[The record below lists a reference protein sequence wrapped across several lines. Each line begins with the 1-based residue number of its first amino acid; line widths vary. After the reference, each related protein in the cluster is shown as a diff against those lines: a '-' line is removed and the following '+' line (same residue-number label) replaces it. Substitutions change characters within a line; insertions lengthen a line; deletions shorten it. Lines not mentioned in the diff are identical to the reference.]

1 MTKNFEINN
10 DGIRVSIE
18 DSISIK
24 EETTMTNDKIK
35 EILTDEDIK
44 ELESYFHDMAEELSN
59 AIMEAIGKVFAEEEA
74 KETKEDAGDK
84 EEETPELKT
93 DLAVS
98 APWYTYYKMVT
109 KMFELDPDVYVTF
122 KPAKDDNE
130 YNKLIIRVCGD
141 NEKAEAIASIF
152 PIKVVFGSVYVDVI
166 VLPSNG
172 VGMVGSRV
180 KSNIDKFGHT
190 NAFIVAFKGN
200 DIVDQVLVKNDS
212 AGLSH
217 THVVFK
223 PRIAQ
228 FYNDELWDLYGY
240 KSILFADA
248 AKEIFRDDMP
258 YVHYCT
264 AVVDSTKEK

>member
-10 DGIRVSIE
+10 DDIKV
-18 DSISIK
+18 SIK
-24 EETTMTNDKIK
+24 EETTMTNDKLK
-35 EILTDEDIK
+35 DILTDEDIK
-44 ELESYFHDMAEELSN
+44 ELESYFHDMAEELSD
-59 AIMEAIGKVFAEEEA
+59 AIMEAIGKVFAEEEE

-84 EEETPELKT
+84 EEETLSVSAPWLS
-93 DLAVS
+93 VS
-98 APWYTYYKMVT
+98 APWYTYYRMVT
-109 KMFELDPDVYVTF
+109 EMFKLDPNVYVTF

-180 KSNIDKFGHT
+180 KSNIDKFGQT

-200 DIVDQVLVKNDS
+200 DIVDQVLVKNDT

-217 THVVFK
+217 TYVAFK

-228 FYNDELWDLYGY
+228 FYNDERWDLYGY

-264 AVVDSTKEK
+264 AVVDSIIKEK